1 MSAKAIFGALEML
14 FSRHRRFLNRV
25 ADKGLRA
32 LGPMLVTFA
41 IGLLG
46 TVTIFYFV
54 FVVRL
59 RYFFALGPDGTPL
72 VPDYSRGGMP
82 LPEMTPG
89 RTVGLLLDL
98 AVAVWICACMWFNFY
113 MAIMA
118 KSYVP
123 MHRQEALADMLM
135 SDLSA
140 PAPEDLG
147 PAEGSLG
154 DNPAE
159 PFLQAGRRAG
169 PGSRDHCRR
178 CDQARPPRS
187 HHCSI
192 CDRCV
197 HRMDHHCPWIA
208 TCVGANNHR
217 YFVLFLAYLTLACAY
232 FSYKCLPFILSHY
245 FDRPYHGFDPA
256 IFSSPW
262 TSFFLNLS
270 FFLALIIFFPTL
282 ALLFWNLYLASMGKS
297 QLEYHGNWRIG
308 MTDLMAVAPNSP
320 DTVDPCEENPF
331 DVGFFNNLRV
341 FFRLTSRRRYLELL
355 LPVPVPPLDYGEGWS
370 YPNRRNFQQKLDEAQ

>member
-197 HRMDHHCPWIA
+197 PR
-208 TCVGANNHR
+208 G
-217 YFVLFLAYLTLACAY
+217 L
-232 FSYKCLPFILSHY
+232 LPFCLCPSALPAVCLSAPPSPCLSVCPRLGVPLP
-245 FDRPYHGFDPA
+245 DPPA
-256 IFSSPW
+256 ISVPRSTAAFTAW
-262 TSFFLNLS
+262 TTTVPGLPPVSEPTTTGTLS
-270 FFLALIIFFPTL
+270 CSWPT
-282 ALLFWNLYLASMGKS
+282 
-297 QLEYHGNWRIG
+297 
-308 MTDLMAVAPNSP
+308 
-320 DTVDPCEENPF
+320 
-331 DVGFFNNLRV
+331 
-341 FFRLTSRRRYLELL
+341 
-355 LPVPVPPLDYGEGWS
+355 
-370 YPNRRNFQQKLDEAQ
+370 